1 MTRLRAFFASL
12 TGFLLLV
19 VLSLSFSSSVAA
31 QTKGGIN
38 GSWYWEGHPDKSGSR
53 AVVGFTFTQRG
64 NRVSGTYY
72 VSSTGGPEDDTTD
85 AASIPFIG
93 TISGNVIKIEY
104 DPEDL
109 HTIDEKN
116 YHYRRPKGKLPSTAT
131 LTLKNGRLELTQTRG
146 ELADKSMNVPRQ
158 FTMRPS
164 K

>member
-1 MTRLRAFFASL
+1 MRRSHTFFAVL
-12 TGFLLLV
+12 PTLLLI
-19 VLSLSFSSSVAA
+19 VLSLSFSSPVAA
-31 QTKGGIN
+31 QAKGGIN
-38 GSWYWEGHPDKSGSR
+38 GSWYWEGRPDKSGSR
-53 AVVGFTFTQRG
+53 AVVGFTLRQRG

-85 AASIPFIG
+85 AASIPFTG
-93 TISGNVIKIEY
+93 TISGNVVTIEF

-109 HTIDEKN
+109 HTIDERNFK
-116 YHYRRPKGKLPSTAT
+116 YRRPKGKAPSTAT
-131 LTLKNGRLELTQTRG
+131 LTLKNSRLELRQTSG